1 MKVMAT
7 FDRSGFS
14 EAILPQLALLAT
26 VPDVEIIL
34 MCVASDPGGT
44 RRHELSTMNATPILS
59 ASSGDATVHAP
70 LMDTVE
76 TKDQAIQRMHG
87 EIQTYLRGIVG
98 TLPPGPRYR
107 TEAYVD
113 SEPGPTII
121 DQARREQPDMIVL
134 ATHGR
139 TGGGVRRRLF
149 GGVAEQ
155 ILSSGV
161 APVLLV
167 RPQG

>member
-7 FDRSGFS
+7 LDRSEFS

-34 MCVASDPGGT
+34 MCVASDTGGT
-44 RRHELSTMNATPILS
+44 RRHELTTVNATPHLS
-59 ASSGDATVHAP
+59 ADSGAPTVQPP
-70 LMDTVE
+70 LMEIAE
-76 TKDQAIQRMHG
+76 TKDQAIQRLHG
-87 EIQTYLRGIVG
+87 EIQTYLRGIVRA
-98 TLPPGPRYR
+98 LPEGPRYR

-113 SEPGPTII
+113 HEPGPTII
-121 DQARREQPDMIVL
+121 EQARREQADMIVM
-134 ATHGR
+134 ASHGHA
-139 TGGGVRRRLF
+139 GGVRRKLF